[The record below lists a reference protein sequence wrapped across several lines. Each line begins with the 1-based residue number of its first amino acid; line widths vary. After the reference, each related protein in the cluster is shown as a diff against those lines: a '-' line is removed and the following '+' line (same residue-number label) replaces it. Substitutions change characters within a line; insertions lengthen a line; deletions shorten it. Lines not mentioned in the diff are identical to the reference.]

1 MAGSPL
7 DQNAVFV
14 HDNSVPPVHSSLFSL
29 FSLKGKTAIVTGG
42 GAGIG
47 LAVAQGLAE
56 AGANI
61 ALFYNTNEKAPE
73 RAAEIEKQYG
83 VKGKGVPLERLP
95 IRCLAKIIVIISQ
108 GISSR
113 FA

>member
-14 HDNSVPPVHSSLFSL
+14 HDNSVPPVHNSLFSL

-47 LAVAQGLAE
+47 LAVAHGLAE

-83 VKGKGVPLERLP
+83 VKGKIESLSHWLFAVLLND
-95 IRCLAKIIVIISQ
+95 CCDSQ
-108 GISSR
+108 SIPSR
-113 FA
+113 SA